1 LGDYKAAA
9 AAFKKGVEL
18 DPTNA
23 NLKSGLQNALDRIP
37 SDDDDDD
44 GPPPLVPEGD
54 IPLSDTRAGPGAGPA
69 GLGGM
74 ADMFRNMGGM
84 GGAGGMPDLASLMN
98 NPMMMQMAQQMM
110 ANGGMERLMSNPNV
124 ANMVG
129 IFPLLYVPSSYP
141 DHSLSDES
149 DAVWWGHTLYGRTYG
164 RSRAEESV
172 SQSLPIRR
180 VNLSLPCHS
189 ASQFGAGR

>member
-23 NLKSGLQNALDRIP
+23 NLKSGLQNAMDRIP
-37 SDDDDDD
+37 SEDDDDD

-54 IPLSDTRAGPGAGPA
+54 IPLSDTRGGPGAGAA

-84 GGAGGMPDLASLMN
+84 GGAGGAGGMPDLASLMN

-129 IFPLLYVPSSYP
+129 VFPLLYVPNHS
-141 DHSLSDES
+141 DHFFLDES
-149 DAVWWGHTLYGRTYG
+149 DAVWWSHALYGRTYG

-172 SQSLPIRR
+172 S
-180 VNLSLPCHS
+180 
-189 ASQFGAGR
+189 